1 MKHYNKLIRDKIPEI
16 IEKNGKSFT
25 SHTAGD
31 REYLKAL
38 KDKIFEEVEE
48 FYENPCKEEMGDILE
63 VLHAIMEHHK
73 LDKNEVEEVRRRK
86 KEERG
91 GFEKRIILRNVNG

>member
-16 IEKNGKSFT
+16 IEGSGKSFT
-25 SHTAGD
+25 SHVAGD

-48 FYENPCKEEMGDILE
+48 FYENPCNEEMGDILE
-63 VLHAIMEHHK
+63 VLHAIMDHHK
-73 LDKNEVEEVRRRK
+73 LDKSEVEEVRRRK
-86 KEERG
+86 KEQRG
-91 GFEKRIILRNVNG
+91 GFQKRIILGSVEG

>member
-16 IEKNGKSFT
+16 IEGSGKKIT
-25 SHTAGD
+25 THIAED
-31 REYLKAL
+31 REYLLAL
-38 KDKIFEEVEE
+38 KGKIFEEVEE

-63 VLHAIMEHHK
+63 VLHAIMEYHK
-73 LDKNEVEEVRRRK
+73 LEKAEVEEVRCRK

-91 GFEKRIILRNVNG
+91 GFEKRIILGSVE